1 MRPTSA
7 QIDLGAIAHN
17 VDWLVQLAA
26 PAQLCVVVKADGYGH
41 GALPVARTAVAAGAP
56 WLAVAL
62 VEEGIELR
70 QGGIEAPILLLSEPR
85 PQEMVEVIEH
95 QLCPTVYSPQ
105 GVAALTAATAGSEQP
120 WPVHLKVDTGMHRV
134 GATPQDALKLA
145 QTLAAKPEIELQG
158 VWTHCATADD
168 QHNPYADSQL
178 SRFNEFLADL
188 RQAGIDPQLAHAA
201 NTAVLLTRPHG
212 HFDLVRVGLAVYG
225 VLPLGLPAAE
235 QPDMGQPEAES
246 PKPTAAQATAQAAAQ
261 LRPAMQLRSEVS
273 FSKQVAAGAGISYGQ
288 LHHFEAPATVAT
300 VPIGYAD
307 GIRRDFGLRG
317 GQVLLDGQRC
327 PVVGAVTMDQLMVE
341 VSAANQ
347 PADPSTSSQPG
358 AEVVLIGQQ
367 AQAEITVSDVARWL
381 DTIPYEIVCDIGK
394 RVRREY
400 I

>member
-17 VDWLVQLAA
+17 VTWLAQLAA

-70 QGGIEAPILLLSEPR
+70 RGGIEAPILLLSEPR

-105 GVAALTAATAGSEQP
+105 GVAALTAAMAGSERP

-168 QHNPYADSQL
+168 IDNPYADSQL
-178 SRFNEFLADL
+178 SRFNEFLAAL
-188 RQAGIDPQLAHAA
+188 EQTGINPQLAHAA
-201 NTAVLLTRPHG
+201 NSAVLLTRPHG

-225 VLPLGLPAAE
+225 VLPAGLDTVE
-235 QPDMGQPEAES
+235 QPAMES
-246 PKPTAAQATAQAAAQ
+246 PDKEPAKSTAAQAAAQ
-261 LRPAMQLRSEVS
+261 LRPAMQLRSKVS

-288 LHHFEAPATVAT
+288 LHHFDAPATVAT

-367 AQAEITVSDVARWL
+367 AQAEITVSDVAQWL

-400 I
+400 V